1 VTGWN
6 PACPVD
12 VERPTTGLGM
22 VPRYLADLSDT
33 SRLISSVHASLL
45 GSIELIFV
53 FVADRTVCVDDHVE
67 GEVGC
72 VPTDPG
78 LPPVEG

>member
-1 VTGWN
+1 
-6 PACPVD
+6 
-12 VERPTTGLGM
+12 M
-22 VPRYLADLSDT
+22 VPRYLADLPDT
-33 SRLISSVHASLL
+33 SRLISSVHALLL

-72 VPTDPG
+72 VPADPG